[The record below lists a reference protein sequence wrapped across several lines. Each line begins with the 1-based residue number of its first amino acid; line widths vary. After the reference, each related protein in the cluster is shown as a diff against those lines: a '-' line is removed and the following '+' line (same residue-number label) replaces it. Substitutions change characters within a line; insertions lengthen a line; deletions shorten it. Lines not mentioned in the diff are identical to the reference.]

1 MLGAYGE
8 VGGDKQVGDVADNQ
22 AGEIGVET
30 GAAVGADNA
39 GVARFAQ
46 LRMQVWE
53 TSMKGK
59 NKRRPPGSVDKLR
72 SEKANRGLRDSI
84 AA

>member
-1 MLGAYGE
+1 M
-8 VGGDKQVGDVADNQ
+8 GGDKQVGDVADNQ

-59 NKRRPPGSVDKLR
+59 NKGSLRGSDDKLS
-72 SEKANRGLRDSI
+72 SEKANRWLRNLI